1 MARGSSRAPSLNA
14 YRGAVGRTQTTMVHV
29 TGPRGD
35 LITAQVHTTID
46 AVSDPE
52 LVDRLNAEDPARAL
66 NVVRA
71 EGNEPVRVTVP
82 VVYHDPAAELMVLVL
97 ADAHRHVELDER
109 IKVLEKLKADD
120 APIPTYAKEF
130 GVVYGAAGL
139 RAYLE
144 KRANEALESAR
155 TADVGKEVDRRRA
168 EVVAREAELDRL
180 KSESDKRA
188 RDIERR
194 GNELEA
200 ARGELERNRQ
210 ELERTRVEVERLKSE
225 ARNLV
230 IAAAR
235 QPVAAEAPVAATAVA
250 APERASQPML
260 PPELAEPSDVTP
272 LPLPF
277 PMGGERTTVG
287 PAPTGPDDVLTKPIA
302 LSELDEIETSLQ
314 NVALAS
320 AEPLPPVRRADSEG
334 FESAS
339 TGVTDMDEVNADAHV
354 NGHAA
359 VPGSVQI
366 EFDEETTGSAIV
378 PVGSDPLTTDTRE
391 VPLDVVTDG
400 WLDKACARDT
410 SSMFA
415 DPHLGVRLAL
425 VAGEQLARGL
435 GGMLDVRVL
444 LHRTRA
450 YPLITLV
457 IGPPAALRV
466 TSTTQLAVIP
476 LDIAVDQHRAVLTA
490 LSRKFELITD
500 IVVRGRPIRRVR
512 LTAPLADNVGYILR
526 AADDHLRAITSSGEG
541 VPSFEAGR
549 DLVIGAGFDLL
560 GAEHPDAGEFRDDKL
575 AQLETAQH
583 LRRAI
588 AMARRFARP
597 SREDYLVC
605 TRGFP
610 LPRWRELRRHVLESA
625 VAWGLWMG
633 PELAQVAV
641 SEGLARSRRD
651 LVVRL
656 DHGFEKLKRHA
667 SAFDIDE
674 DAADDNYKALSE
686 EARALGVELT
696 KSGKGGQTFTSE
708 EVSSISGAIGGT
720 PPKGTPKQK
729 TTDELLVELEDRASR
744 VAAAIALCERG
755 DAKAAAPV
763 VAAVAKMSRAEAV
776 RVLGMSVKF
785 GEAAMKPLMEG
796 LGSSKGFLR
805 HGCALALALLRT
817 EEGTQ
822 AVIELLLNEPTEIWR
837 EVARAIGQVGPTG
850 LMPLA
855 SQFGRLGERATPQH
869 AERVAWAMA
878 HIAVRGGKMAVETMA
893 GGASVVAPVA
903 RHALELHASAARD
916 QTSVRP
922 NANGSSAGRDVTVNR
937 AFSRRFFEA
946 LEQGL
951 PDAAAQGLEDLD
963 ASSPMELL
971 DEADLIDDEEELEEA
986 ELDESDLI
994 ST

>member
-1 MARGSSRAPSLNA
+1 MARGTTRAASHNA
-14 YRGAVGRTQTTMVHV
+14 YKGSIGRTQTTMVHV

-35 LITAQVHTTID
+35 LISAQVYTTID
-46 AVSDPE
+46 AVSDAE
-52 LVDRLNAEDPARAL
+52 LVERLHTDDPSRAL

-82 VVYHDPAAELMVLVL
+82 IVYHDPAAELMVLVL
-97 ADAHRHVELDER
+97 ADAYRHTELDER
-109 IKVLEKLKADD
+109 IRLLQRLKADE

-130 GVVYGAAGL
+130 AVVYGSAGL
-139 RAYLE
+139 RSYLE
-144 KRANEALESAR
+144 RKAAEALESAR
-155 TADVGKEVDRRRA
+155 TSESGKDVDRRKTELA
-168 EVVAREAELDRL
+168 TREA
-180 KSESDKRA
+180 ESDKRA

-200 ARGELERNRQ
+200 ARAELDRQRQ
-210 ELERTRVEVERLKSE
+210 ELDRTRVEIERTRVEIERLKSE
-225 ARNLV
+225 ARNRV
-230 IAAAR
+230 IAAA
-235 QPVAAEAPVAATAVA
+235 QQVATTIEPAPVR
-250 APERASQPML
+250 PESGEGREP
-260 PPELAEPSDVTP
+260 LADKTSI
-272 LPLPF
+272 
-277 PMGGERTTVG
+277 G
-287 PAPTGPDDVLTKPIA
+287 PAPTEPDEFLTKPIA
-302 LSELDEIETSLQ
+302 LSELDEIENSLQ
-314 NVALAS
+314 SVALVS
-320 AEPLPPVRRADSEG
+320 AEPLPLPPRPRGDSDL

-339 TGVTDMDEVNADAHV
+339 TGVTAVEKLHANGAEL
-354 NGHAA
+354 NGHTA
-359 VPGSVQI
+359 VPGRVQI
-366 EFDEETTGSAIV
+366 EFDEETTGSSIV
-378 PVGSDPLTTDTRE
+378 PVGSDPLTTDTKE
-391 VPLDVVTDG
+391 LPLDVVTDT
-400 WLDKACARDT
+400 WLDKASARET
-410 SSMFA
+410 SSLVA
-415 DPHLGVRLAL
+415 DPHAGVRVAL

-435 GGMLDVRVL
+435 GGVLDLRVL
-444 LHRTRA
+444 LYRTRA
-450 YPLITLV
+450 YPLVALV

-476 LDIAVDQHRAVLTA
+476 LDIATDHHRQVLTA
-490 LSRKFELITD
+490 LSRRFELTID
-500 IVVRGRPIRRVR
+500 VVVRARPIRRVR
-512 LTAPLADNVGYILR
+512 VTAPLADNVGYILR
-526 AADDHLRAITSSGEG
+526 AADDHLRALTSSGEG
-541 VPSFEAGR
+541 VPSFDAAR
-549 DLVIGAGFDLL
+549 DLVAGSGFDLL
-560 GAEHPDAGEFRDDKL
+560 GAEHPDVDQFRDDKL

-597 SREDYLVC
+597 AREDYLVC

-667 SAFDIDE
+667 SAFDIDN

-696 KSGKGGQTFTSE
+696 KSIKGQTFTSE
-708 EVSSISGAIGGT
+708 EVSQISGAIGGT
-720 PPKGTPKQK
+720 PPKGTPKPR
-729 TTDELLVELEDRASR
+729 TTDELLAELDDRALR
-744 VAAAIALCERG
+744 VTAAIALCDRG
-755 DAKAAAPV
+755 DARAAAPV
-763 VAAVAKMSRAEAV
+763 IAAVAKMSRAEAV

-785 GEAAMKPLMEG
+785 GDAAMKPLIEG
-796 LGSSKGFLR
+796 LASSKGFLR

-822 AVIELLLNEPTEIWR
+822 AVIDLLLNEPTEIWR

-855 SQFGRLGERATPQH
+855 SNFGRLGDRATAQH
-869 AERVAWAMA
+869 SERVAWAMA
-878 HIAVRGGKMAVETMA
+878 HIAVRGGKAAVETMA

-903 RHALELHASAARD
+903 RHALELHASAAKD

-922 NANGSSAGRDVTVNR
+922 NANGSQAGRDVTVNR

-946 LEQGL
+946 LEAGL
-951 PDAAAQGLEDLD
+951 PDAGQAGLEDLE

-971 DEADLIDDEEELEEA
+971 DEADLIDDDDNEIDEA